1 MLLHVF
7 KSRKSLNAK
16 YLNDTFSVKQINYS
30 MRQVLKWVQPQRK
43 TTTVGLKKSNIWEP
57 SCGMTV
63 LYYVKNCGQRTF
75 LHLNALSMT
84 QSEMSSHMTIFS
96 IHENPHMPLLF
107 LFFLLAVIMFS
118 PSFAESRF
126 LYVFF
131 FYWIR
136 NDFMRPLHRPL
147 VYIYQNFM
155 FVCIYIALHI
165 FCNRVSI
172 LTIGWCFCCEY
183 DWK

>member
-1 MLLHVF
+1 MASILPRPQCVNSHFNYCPLVWHFCEKNGDKREISQERALRIIYRNYDSTYTQLLREAGAYTIFDKRLHSMVLHVF

-107 LFFLLAVIMFS
+107 LFFF
-118 PSFAESRF
+118 
-126 LYVFF
+126 
-131 FYWIR
+131 
-136 NDFMRPLHRPL
+136 
-147 VYIYQNFM
+147 
-155 FVCIYIALHI
+155 
-165 FCNRVSI
+165 
-172 LTIGWCFCCEY
+172 
-183 DWK
+183 